1 MDASIQY
8 TPSFKIKLSTFAAMV
23 RKELII
29 LARYPVEFFASF
41 AQVLVIVTVFTL
53 AGLTFS
59 STGDG
64 NSTISG
70 IVSYGFILYM
80 FLNDTLWTVGFHVRR
95 EQVQGTLEQLYLS
108 PASKFASLV
117 ARVIHLLVWTSMA
130 SGLAVLVM
138 RILLGTLPVNNLGL
152 ALFLLAMNLFATFG
166 IGFAFAAVTL
176 WLRQTA
182 ETLMNFLQFAFII
195 FGAVFFPFSALPEWM
210 QAIARLIPLSHGVD
224 IFRSTLMGYPP
235 GFPELAPAEIQI
247 LIVTIFGLTM
257 PFIGYGLYRRAERTA
272 RQKGTLSQY

>member
-1 MDASIQY
+1 MNAVQHN
-8 TPSFKIKLSTFAAMV
+8 PNFRLRLSTFTAMI

-59 STGDG
+59 STGYS
-64 NSTISG
+64 NSTTSG
-70 IVSYGFILYM
+70 IVSYGFVLYL

-117 ARVIHLLVWTSMA
+117 ARVIHLLLWTSSLA
-130 SGLAVLVM
+130 VVAVLVM
-138 RILLGTLPVNNLGL
+138 RFLLGTLPVHNLGL
-152 ALFLLAMNLFATFG
+152 GLFLLAMNLSATFG
-166 IGFAFAAVTL
+166 VGFAFAAITL

-182 ETLMNFLQFAFII
+182 ETLVNFLQFAFII

-210 QAIARLIPLSHGVD
+210 QTISRFIPLSHGVD
-224 IFRSTLMGYPP
+224 IFRSTLMDYPP
-235 GFPELAPAEIQI
+235 GFPELAPAETQI
-247 LIVTIFGLTM
+247 LIVTVFGLVM
-257 PFIGYGLYRRAERTA
+257 PFIGYWMYRRAERSA

>member
-1 MDASIQY
+1 MDTIRY
-8 TPSFKIKLSTFAAMV
+8 NPSLGLKTSTFIAMV

-59 STGDG
+59 STGSGD
-64 NSTISG
+64 SATSG
-70 IVSYGFILYM
+70 IVSYGFILYL
-80 FLNDTLWTVGFHVRR
+80 FLNDTLWTVGFHVRQ

-117 ARVIHLLVWTSMA
+117 ARVIHLLLWTS
-130 SGLAVLVM
+130 SLAVVAVMVM
-138 RILLGTLPVNNLGL
+138 RLLLGTLPIHNLGL
-152 ALFLLAMNLFATFG
+152 GLFLLALNLAGTFG
-166 IGFAFAAVTL
+166 LGFAFAAVTL

-182 ETLMNFLQFAFII
+182 ETLVNFLQFAFII
-195 FGAVFFPFSALPEWM
+195 FGAVFFPFSALPGWM
-210 QAIARLIPLSHGVD
+210 QVISRFIPLSMGVD
-224 IFRSTLMGYPP
+224 IFRSTMMGYPP
-235 GFPELAPAEIQI
+235 GFPELASAQTEI
-247 LIVTIFGLTM
+247 LVVTLFGLLM
-257 PFIGYGLYRRAERTA
+257 PFIGYAMYRRAERTA

>member
-1 MDASIQY
+1 MDIIQHK
-8 TPSFKIKLSTFAAMV
+8 PNIKLRLSTFAAMV
-23 RKELII
+23 RKELVI

-59 STGDG
+59 STGD
-64 NSTISG
+64 STSTTSG
-70 IVSYGFILYM
+70 IVSYGFVLYL

-117 ARVIHLLVWTSMA
+117 ARVIHLLLWTSSLA
-130 SGLAVLVM
+130 VVAVLVM
-138 RILLGTLPVNNLGL
+138 RFLLGTLPLNNLGL
-152 ALFLLAMNLFATFG
+152 GLFLLAMNLAGTFG
-166 IGFAFAAVTL
+166 VGFAFAAITL

-182 ETLMNFLQFAFII
+182 ETLVNFLQFAFIV
-195 FGAVFFPFSALPEWM
+195 FGAVFFPFRALPEWM
-210 QAIARLIPLSHGVD
+210 QAISRFIPLSHGVD
-224 IFRSTLMGYPP
+224 IFRSTMMGYPP
-235 GFPELAPAEIQI
+235 GFPELAPAETQI
-247 LIVTIFGLTM
+247 IIVTVFGLVM
-257 PFIGYGLYRRAERTA
+257 PFIGYWMYRRAERSA